1 MRAED
6 LRTDRQIIEK
16 AKQEPWK
23 ASADCQERIERIL
36 TELPDTPEKMETR
49 MRNVW
54 SKRTLILAAALAAI
68 VGTTVMASEL
78 FQWDQK
84 AVENFRSPT
93 EDEQNAM
100 TMEGMAKEQTAS
112 ATDAGITITAK
123 QTVQDKNTLYILLDI
138 QAEENIIDG
147 NGGFE
152 RSDENGTYGLPW
164 IVTDHEDAFNNISMG
179 FTPDTPAF
187 SELSNHGCY
196 EISAL
201 KSLEQEWDEEKIE
214 VHFTEYSYYTY
225 ENGDT
230 IPHTIRGDWSL
241 MLPLGENTILKADV
255 YEPGQPV
262 EIAGVSVHVKRV
274 EVSPLSLL
282 LTFDL
287 DDLEELRETLYA
299 GETDVYLKEVECS
312 GFLDLNGNEILTGLG
327 GMSGKYDFD
336 KREAIYQTGFGSY
349 VNPADLSI
357 MLLGDDKIKI
367 PLK

>member
-1 MRAED
+1 MYRYALGVLKSPADAED
-6 LRTDRQIIEK
+6 AVGETVLK
-16 AKQEPWK
+16 AYAHLAQLK
-23 ASADCQERIERIL
+23 A
-36 TELPDTPEKMETR
+36 PEH
-49 MRNVW
+49 
-54 SKRTLILAAALAAI
+54 
-68 VGTTVMASEL
+68 
-78 FQWDQK
+78 
-84 AVENFRSPT
+84 FRSW
-93 EDEQNAM
+93 AM
-100 TMEGMAKEQTAS
+100 SILVNVTRTMLTCRKR
-112 ATDAGITITAK
+112 
-123 QTVQDKNTLYILLDI
+123 L
-138 QAEENIIDG
+138 
-147 NGGFE
+147 
-152 RSDENGTYGLPW
+152 
-164 IVTDHEDAFNNISMG
+164 
-179 FTPDTPAF
+179 
-187 SELSNHGCY
+187 ELSNHGCY

-312 GFLDLNGNEILTGLG
+312 GFLDLNGNELLTGLG

-349 VNPADLSI
+349 VNPSDLSI